1 MPSSSP
7 QPTLPQAPIPQPAAP
22 RRPTRISSW
31 QLALLSTGSMI
42 GSGWLF
48 SPFYGLQ
55 AAGGAVLLA
64 WVLAAALSL
73 VVSLSFARMC
83 AAFPVVGGT
92 YRLLGITHPRSTAN
106 VFLIL
111 GWLSYVVFLPLEAQS
126 VVQYLAFWWP
136 GLVRHLG
143 AGEVQ
148 LSWSGLGVGVL
159 LILGITWFNT
169 LHITRVAQA
178 NAWVSVWKV
187 LVPLLVAL
195 AVIVVHGRREHF
207 AAHWNTG
214 PLALEPA
221 MLAVIGSGLAFA
233 FAGFQNGLI
242 LANQVRD
249 PRRSLPFSL
258 YLPLLLGLLLYML
271 LSSSFMATL
280 PAGVAELGNAAAPLL
295 GLVSVLGLGLLMP
308 VLLADAVVAPMGT
321 ANVFVA
327 VTARILY
334 ACGYE
339 LRPGGRLT
347 RLNRHGSPVFALW
360 VNAAVGLLFLLP
372 FPTWKQLVGFLS
384 SMVVFAYL
392 AGPVSLLVLSRASSR
407 GSIGLRGALRARVVG
422 VTGFLCSTWLVY
434 WGGRHNLG
442 WLLLALVLAVALH
455 GWLQGRGAGLRR
467 DLRANAYLVGFV
479 AALCALSWARHLG
492 WLGFPWDNLAA
503 ALVGLLA
510 CAGFLRARL
519 GDAQIEAQVLR
530 LGEERR
536 SDAMASAPA

>member
-1 MPSSSP
+1 
-7 QPTLPQAPIPQPAAP
+7 
-22 RRPTRISSW
+22 
-31 QLALLSTGSMI
+31 
-42 GSGWLF
+42 
-48 SPFYGLQ
+48 
-55 AAGGAVLLA
+55 
-64 WVLAAALSL
+64 
-73 VVSLSFARMC
+73 
-83 AAFPVVGGT
+83 
-92 YRLLGITHPRSTAN
+92 
-106 VFLIL
+106 
-111 GWLSYVVFLPLEAQS
+111 
-126 VVQYLAFWWP
+126 
-136 GLVRHLG
+136 
-143 AGEVQ
+143 
-148 LSWSGLGVGVL
+148 
-159 LILGITWFNT
+159 
-169 LHITRVAQA
+169 
-178 NAWVSVWKV
+178 
-187 LVPLLVAL
+187 
-195 AVIVVHGRREHF
+195 
-207 AAHWNTG
+207 
-214 PLALEPA
+214 

-280 PAGVAELGNAAAPLL
+280 PAGVAELGSAAAPLL

-308 VLLADAVVAPMGT
+308 VLLADAVVAPLGT

-372 FPTWKQLVGFLS
+372 FPTWRQLVGFLS

-407 GSIGLRGALRARVVG
+407 AAIGLRGALRARVVG
-422 VTGFLCSTWLVY
+422 VAGFLCSTWMVY

-455 GWLQGRGAGLRR
+455 GWLEGRGAGLRR
-467 DLRANAYLVGFV
+467 DLRANGYLVGFV

-519 GDAQIEAQVLR
+519 GDAQIQAQVQR

-536 SDAMASAPA
+536 SDAMASAAA

>member
-1 MPSSSP
+1 MSTPSP
-7 QPTLPQAPIPQPAAP
+7 QAAQPQ
-22 RRPTRISSW
+22 RSTRISTW

-55 AAGGAVLLA
+55 TAGGAVLLA

-83 AAFPVVGGT
+83 TAFPVVGGT

-136 GLVRHLG
+136 GLVRHL
-143 AGEVQ
+143 APGEVQ

-159 LILGITWFNT
+159 LIVGITWFNT

-178 NAWVSVWKV
+178 NAWVSLWKV
-187 LVPLLVAL
+187 LVPVVVAL
-195 AVIVVHGRREHF
+195 AVITLHGRREQF
-207 AAHWNTG
+207 VAHWSTG

-221 MLAVIGSGLAFA
+221 MMAVIGSGLAFA

-242 LANQVRD
+242 LANQVRE

-258 YLPLLLGLLLYML
+258 YLPLSLGLLLYML
-271 LSSSFMATL
+271 LSASFMATT
-280 PAGVAELGNAAAPLL
+280 PTGATQIGNAAAPLL

-327 VTARILY
+327 VTGRILY

-339 LRPGGRLT
+339 LRPGSRLT
-347 RLNRHGSPVFALW
+347 RLNLHGSPVFALW
-360 VNAAVGLLFLLP
+360 INAAVGLLFLLP
-372 FPTWKQLVGFLS
+372 FPTWKELVSFLS
-384 SMVVFAYL
+384 SMVVFTFL
-392 AGPVSLLVLSRASSR
+392 AGPVSLLVFCRASSR
-407 GSIGLRGALRARVVG
+407 STIGVRSTLRARVVG
-422 VTGFLCSTWLVY
+422 VAGFLCSTWLVY

-442 WLLLALVLAVALH
+442 LLLLALVLAVSLH
-455 GWLQGRGAGLRR
+455 GWLEGRLAGLLR
-467 DLRANAYLVGFV
+467 DLRANAYLVLFV
-479 AALCALSWARHLG
+479 SVLCAMSWARHLE
-492 WLGFPWDNLAA
+492 WLGFPWDNVAVA
-503 ALVGLLA
+503 VVGGLA
-510 CAGFLRARL
+510 CAAFLRSRL
-519 GDAQIEAQVLR
+519 GDAQIEAQVQR
-530 LGEERR
+530 LGDERR
-536 SDAMASAPA
+536 SDAMAAAQG

>member
-1 MPSSSP
+1 M
-7 QPTLPQAPIPQPAAP
+7 Q
-22 RRPTRISSW
+22 TRISTW

-48 SPFYGLQ
+48 SPYYGLQ
-55 AAGGAVLLA
+55 TAGGAVLLA

-73 VVSLSFARMC
+73 LVSLSFARMC
-83 AAFPVVGGT
+83 SAFPVVGGT

-136 GLVRHLG
+136 GLVRHL
-143 AGEVQ
+143 ASGEVE
-148 LSWSGLGVGVL
+148 LSWTGLGIGVL
-159 LILGITWFNT
+159 LVLGITWFNT

-178 NAWVSVWKV
+178 NAWVSVWKIA
-187 LVPLLVAL
+187 VPLLVAL
-195 AVIVVHGRREHF
+195 AVIGLYGRREHF
-207 AAHWNTG
+207 AAHWSAG
-214 PLALEPA
+214 QGGLLGLEPA
-221 MLAVIGSGLAFA
+221 LMAVIGSGLAFA

-242 LANQVRD
+242 LANQVRE
-249 PRRSLPFSL
+249 PRRALPFSL

-271 LSSSFMATL
+271 LSASFMASM
-280 PAGVAELGNAAAPLL
+280 PAGGGGLAEAAAPLL
-295 GLVSVLGLGLLMP
+295 GLVSVLGLGLLTP
-308 VLLADAVVAPMGT
+308 LLLVDAVIAPMGT

-339 LRPGGRLT
+339 LRPSGWLT
-347 RLNRHGSPVFALW
+347 RLNRHGSPTAALW
-360 VNAAVGLLFLLP
+360 INAAVGLLFLLP

-392 AGPVSLLVLSRASSR
+392 AGPVSLLVLSRAK
-407 GSIGLRGALRARVVG
+407 GQVAGVPGGAARARLVG
-422 VTGFLCSTWLVY
+422 AAGFLCSTWLVY

-442 WLLLALVLAVALH
+442 WLLLALLFAIAVQ
-455 GWLQGRGAGLRR
+455 GWLEGRGAAVRR
-467 DLRANAYLVGFV
+467 DLRVNAYLVGFV
-479 AALCALSWARHLG
+479 AVLCALSWARHFD
-492 WLGFPWDNLAA
+492 WMAFPWDNVAA
-503 ALVGLLA
+503 ALAGALA

-519 GDAQIEAQVLR
+519 GDGQIAEQV
-530 LGEERR
+530 RR
-536 SDAMASAPA
+536 MGDEQRNDAMAAARP